1 MIGTKLESL
10 FETQLFKIH
19 THAVH
24 MTQSRCWVCI
34 FCSNCVKLFWS
45 GQGIIRQVA
54 NSFPDS
60 ELLEVIRK
68 VGVTFMPPATVGQD
82 RASGCYAIFDYS
94 RIQSNKFG
102 QNWTR
107 MDNSGSQ
114 RVSLQ
119 STTSGR
125 LGSKVAMSCGPVDS
139 LDIIRKYSSRDHTW
153 YLSRLLR
160 ACPCKFF
167 LAGVNFDR
175 FNAKNWQ
182 FTVYFAVI

>member
-167 LAGVNFDR
+167 LAGVNFYR
-175 FNAKNWQ
+175 FNTKNWQ
-182 FTVYFAVI
+182 FTV